1 MSFWRKVKTSLA
13 VRAALVALMC
23 AVPVWTAVKPF
34 TNYVDNVIASLRFKA
49 LQRPASGDV
58 VFVAIDKKSLD
69 AVGVWPWPRGIHSEI
84 IDRLTAAGA
93 RDVFLDI
100 DFSNPASAK
109 EDEKLRLSLI
119 AAGGG
124 TVLPVFRQHESAV
137 PGSSTSV
144 TRPIPAL
151 ASNAWLAFAN
161 VELAE
166 SGLITTFKMADR
178 LDGRVTQSVPAVLA
192 QVDDTAGTYLIDY
205 SIDPSTIPTFS
216 ASELLDGTVPPSV
229 FADKAVVVGAYAT
242 ELKDVYPVPMYG
254 PLAGPLIH
262 ILATETILQHRL
274 ASGVDPTIPELLL
287 AAALIGLA
295 IAFRVYGP
303 VTFFATAVII
313 ISAMETI
320 AFIVQANDAYALR
333 TANSWLL
340 VGLSLLLAL
349 SERSNFAHVRSRIAV
364 ADFQTSKNTLQSI
377 IADSNDVV
385 LVFDENL
392 RVLDRSASADDL
404 DLEHEEGNDH
414 RHTIPSALMRHV
426 EEAVHRFRA
435 GHSPTYSV
443 SADFEVVRGGF
454 EARFEASITI
464 SRSERLD
471 DRGEQIYGFMG
482 SVIARD
488 VTVRRKYEADLL
500 RISQVDELTG
510 LLNRREFI
518 NRLQSMIEPQVVVA
532 VGLHRFP
539 ELSATLGRPACDQ
552 LLRAIAGRL
561 SSVSRVSHLGRVD
574 GDCFAMSLSLP
585 TRDFHEIQAEAVLRQ
600 FALPF
605 EADGSEIYVDA
616 RLGIAL
622 FDDIRLPAASAV
634 DHAEAALIDARS
646 NPNSNWIVYD
656 EKRAQDQLRARK
668 LEQAMRSSLRRDEF
682 FLAYQPQVDLAT
694 GRMVGAEALM
704 RWRHPDF
711 GLVSPG
717 EFIPV
722 AESSGVVCDL
732 GTWALQN
739 ACATAMTWPPHMT
752 VAVNVSPIQFAKT
765 DMVAEV
771 KRALAESGLAAHRL
785 HLEITE
791 SAFLDGTERLLG
803 VISQLRS
810 LGVCIAL
817 DDFGTGYSS
826 LSYMSGFPLDKLKI
840 DQSFVRKLTTD
851 HQSLLIV
858 KAVISLAQGLGLK
871 LVAEGIENEE
881 ERRILAELQCE
892 EGQGYLFGRP
902 QSAGEI
908 MQQLAIRN
916 VNEAA

>member
-1 MSFWRKVKTSLA
+1 MRFWRKVKTSLA

-34 TNYVDNVIASLRFKA
+34 TDYVDNVIASLRFKA

-69 AVGVWPWPRGIHSEI
+69 AIGVWPWPRGIHSEI
-84 IDRLTAAGA
+84 IDRLAAAGA

-100 DFSNPASAK
+100 DFSSPSSVP

-119 AAGGG
+119 AAGGS

-137 PGSSTSV
+137 AGSATSV
-144 TRPIPAL
+144 TRPISAL

-166 SGLITTFKMADR
+166 SGLIATFKMADL

-192 QVDDTAGTYLIDY
+192 QVDETSGTYLIDY

-216 ASELLDGTVPPSV
+216 ASDLLDGTVPLSV

-242 ELKDVYPVPMYG
+242 ELKDAYPVPMYG

-274 ASGVDPTIPELLL
+274 ASGVDQTLPELVL
-287 AAALIGLA
+287 AAALIGIA
-295 IAFRVYGP
+295 IGFRVYRP
-303 VTFFATAVII
+303 VAFIATAVILI
-313 ISAMETI
+313 TAMETV
-320 AFIVQANDAYALR
+320 AFVIQANDAYAVR
-333 TANSWLL
+333 TANGWILL
-340 VGLSLLLAL
+340 GLSLLLAL

-364 ADFQTSKNTLQSI
+364 ADYQTSKITLQSI

-392 RVLDRSASADDL
+392 CVLDRSASADDL
-404 DLEHEEGNDH
+404 DSEHEDGNDH
-414 RHTIPSALMRHV
+414 RLTIPSALMPHV
-426 EEAVHRFRA
+426 EDAVLRFRA
-435 GHSPTYSV
+435 GSAPTYSV
-443 SADFEVVRGGF
+443 STDFEVDRGGF

-464 SRSERLD
+464 SRSERLND
-471 DRGEQIYGFMG
+471 SGEQINGFIG

-488 VTVRRKYEADLL
+488 VTARRKYEADLL

-552 LLRAIAGRL
+552 LLRAIASRL
-561 SSVSRVSHLGRVD
+561 SSVSLVSHLGRVN
-574 GDCFAMSLSLP
+574 GDCFVMSLSLP
-585 TRDFHEIQAEAVLRQ
+585 TGDFHEMQAEAILRQ

-616 RLGIAL
+616 RLGISL
-622 FDDIRLPAASAV
+622 FDDIRLTAAFAV
-634 DHAEAALIDARS
+634 DHAETALIDARS
-646 NPNSNWIVYD
+646 NPSSNWIIYA

-668 LEQAMRSSLRRDEF
+668 LEQAMRASLRQDEF

-694 GRMVGAEALM
+694 GQMVGAETLM

-732 GTWALQN
+732 GTWALRN
-739 ACATAMTWPPHMT
+739 ACTTAMTWPPHMT

-765 DMVAEV
+765 DILAEV

-826 LSYMSGFPLDKLKI
+826 LSYMAGFPLDKLKI

-851 HQSLLIV
+851 HQSFLIV
-858 KAVISLAQGLGLK
+858 KAVTSLAHGLGLK
-871 LVAEGIENEE
+871 LVAEGIEKEE
-881 ERRILAELQCE
+881 ERRILAELKCE

-902 QSAGEI
+902 QSAEEI
-908 MQQLAIRN
+908 MQQLASLN
-916 VNEAA
+916 NTEAA

>member
-1 MSFWRKVKTSLA
+1 MNFWRKIKTSLT
-13 VRAALVALMC
+13 VRAALVVLMF

-34 TNYVDNVIASLRFKA
+34 TDYVDNVIAGLRFKA

-69 AVGVWPWPRGIHSEI
+69 AIGVWPWPRSVHSKI
-84 IDRLTAAGA
+84 IDRLAAAGA
-93 RDVFLDI
+93 RDVFIDI
-100 DFSNPASAK
+100 DFSSPSSAP

-124 TVLPVFRQHESAV
+124 TVLPVFRQHDSAV
-137 PGSSTSV
+137 AGSATSV
-144 TRPIPAL
+144 TRPIAAF

-166 SGLITTFKMADR
+166 SRLITTFKIADQ
-178 LDGRVTQSVPAVLA
+178 LDGKVTQSVPAVLA
-192 QVDDTAGTYLIDY
+192 QVDDTAGTYFIDY

-216 ASELLDGTVPPSV
+216 ASDLVDGTVPPGV

-242 ELKDVYPVPMYG
+242 ELKDVYPVPVYG
-254 PLAGPLIH
+254 HVAGPQIH

-274 ASGVDPTIPELLL
+274 ASVVAQTIPECVL
-287 AAALIGLA
+287 AAVLIGLA
-295 IAFRVYGP
+295 FTFRVYRP
-303 VTFFATAVII
+303 VVFVTTTFTLIAAFEIVAFVIQLN
-313 ISAMETI
+313 E
-320 AFIVQANDAYALR
+320 AYVIR
-333 TANSWLL
+333 TGTSWVLL
-340 VGLSLLLAL
+340 GISLLLAL
-349 SERSNFAHVRSRIAV
+349 SERSNFTHIRGRIAL
-364 ADFQTSKNTLQSI
+364 ADSQASRRTLHSV

-392 RVLDRSASADDL
+392 FVVDRSASAASL
-404 DLEHEEGNDH
+404 DPEHLDGVEH
-414 RHTIPSALMRHV
+414 RHSIPNVLISHV
-426 EEAVHRFRA
+426 EQAVLRFRA
-435 GHSPTYSV
+435 QHAPTYSV
-443 SADFEVVRGGF
+443 STDFEVNCRSLRT
-454 EARFEASITI
+454 RFEASITI
-464 SRSERLD
+464 SHSERLD
-471 DRGEQIYGFMG
+471 HRGERVDGFIG

-488 VTVRRKYEADLL
+488 VTARRKYEEDLV

-518 NRLQSMIEPQVVVA
+518 NRLQCMVEPQLVVA
-532 VGLHRFP
+532 IGLHRFP
-539 ELSATLGRPACDQ
+539 ELSASLGRVASDE
-552 LLRAIAGRL
+552 LLRAIAKRL
-561 SSVSRVSHLGRVD
+561 SGVSPVSHLSRVD
-574 GDCFAMSLSLP
+574 SDCFVMSLSLP
-585 TRDFHEIQAEAVLRQ
+585 TGAFDKMHAEAILRQ
-600 FALPF
+600 FARPF

-616 RLGIAL
+616 RLGISI
-622 FDDIRLPAASAV
+622 FDDNRLLAASAV
-634 DHAEAALIDARS
+634 DHAEIALIDAGA
-646 NPNSNWIVYD
+646 NPNSNWMVYD
-656 EKRAQDQLRARK
+656 QKLAQDQLRARK
-668 LEQAMRSSLRRDEF
+668 LEQAMRTSLRRDEF

-694 GRMVGAEALM
+694 GRIVGAEALM
-704 RWRHPDF
+704 RWRHPEF

-732 GTWALQN
+732 GTWALQT
-739 ACATAMTWPPHMT
+739 ACATAMKWPSHMT

-765 DMVAEV
+765 DILAEV

-803 VISQLRS
+803 VILQLRN

-851 HQSLLIV
+851 RQSLLIV
-858 KAVISLAQGLGLK
+858 TAVISLAQALGLK

-881 ERRILAELQCE
+881 ERRILANLQCE
-892 EGQGYLFGRP
+892 EGQGYLFGKP
-902 QSAGEI
+902 QSAEEI
-908 MQQLAIRN
+908 MQQLAIGN
-916 VNEAA
+916 VTEAA